1 MITLIDPS
9 SFTLYEQHSDAMAS
23 QFMADYAREGGADAY
38 TKARGEAMA
47 ATRSATKSAQA
58 GTAAQMAAMGL
69 NPSSGRYQSAMQDIA
84 MKGALGE
91 VGATQNAQTQQDA
104 RRYTAAQAA
113 QQGTM
118 NAAKLKGD
126 IWSLQNQQ
134 SDVENKY
141 GVGMAGAAASMA
153 SANASMV
160 GANAA
165 MKNADNNFTLG
176 QDRLKLDDKLG
187 VGKLANDTYG
197 HDINMYSAINGRIG
211 AMTAADK
218 RTFTTPADYAAL
230 GIGSTAAMMNKIDP
244 FGLGKTPA
252 ATTPTSSAPTKPPI
266 DGDFVYPKD

>member
-1 MITLIDPS
+1 MITVIDPS

-91 VGATQNAQTQQDA
+91 VGATQNAQAQQDA

-113 QQGTM
+113 QQGTL

-134 SDVENKY
+134 SDVVNRY

-153 SANASMV
+153 NANA
-160 GANAA
+160 N
-165 MKNADNNFTLG
+165 MKNVDNNFTLG
-176 QDRLKLDDKLG
+176 QEKNALDKDQLG
-187 VGKLANDTYG
+187 LNRELGLGN
-197 HDINMYSAINGRIG
+197 
-211 AMTAADK
+211 
-218 RTFTTPADYAAL
+218 L
-230 GIGSTAAMMNKIDP
+230 GISQQNADAGTLDAIGKFNLSQHTINDP
-244 FGLGKTPA
+244 KHVQPSNPGASA
-252 ATTPTSSAPTKPPI
+252 ATLVAANGIGKQNWSNWTFGTPEPPPRLAKHA
-266 DGDFVYPKD
+266 D